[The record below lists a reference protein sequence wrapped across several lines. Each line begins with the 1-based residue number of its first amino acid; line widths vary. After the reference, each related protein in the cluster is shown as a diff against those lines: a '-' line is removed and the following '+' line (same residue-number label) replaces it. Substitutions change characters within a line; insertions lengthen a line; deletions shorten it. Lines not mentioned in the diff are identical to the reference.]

1 LLYNLKLKEMAKK
14 GRKVEIPQPAFDPK
28 TGAPLEA
35 QTREQVAENT
45 RVEVAP
51 VQEEDKTLLLSADA
65 ITLSAMRTL
74 QNKVKSGKV
83 TLHDRVAEETLG
95 QFQEDFW
102 KQVND
107 LPWDLISLEF
117 DPFQVV
123 WAETHGSRKP
133 TLHFEF
139 KAPIEYAILSVTE
152 MIDSLLVYHKHR
164 QWVINNHSWVA
175 KNPEVI
181 CDLLTRLKCILEQLV
196 TGGTQGDVQ

>member
-1 LLYNLKLKEMAKK
+1 MAKR

-28 TGAPLEA
+28 TGAPLEV
-35 QTREQVAENT
+35 QTREQVAKNT
-45 RVEVAP
+45 GVEDAP
-51 VQEEDKTLLLSADA
+51 VKEESKTLLLSADA

-74 QNKVKSGKV
+74 QNKIKSNKA
-83 TLHDRVAEETLG
+83 TLHDRIAEETLG

-123 WAETHGSRKP
+123 WAETQGSRKP

-139 KAPIEYAILSVTE
+139 KAPIEYAILSITE

-196 TGGTQGDVQ
+196 TGGTQGDAQ

>member
-1 LLYNLKLKEMAKK
+1 MAKR
-14 GRKVEIPQPAFDPK
+14 GRKVEIPQPVFDPK

-45 RVEVAP
+45 RVGVAP
-51 VQEEDKTLLLSADA
+51 VQEEGKTLLLSADA

-83 TLHDRVAEETLG
+83 TLHDRIAEETLG

-175 KNPEVI
+175 RNPEVI

>member
-1 LLYNLKLKEMAKK
+1 MAKRV
-14 GRKVEIPQPAFDPK
+14 RKVDISQPVFDPK

-45 RVEVAP
+45 GVEIAP
-51 VQEEDKTLLLSADA
+51 VQEEESKTLLLSADA

-74 QNKVKSGKV
+74 QNKVKSGKA
-83 TLHDRVAEETLG
+83 TLHDRIAEETLG

-123 WAETHGSRKP
+123 WAETHGSIKP

-196 TGGTQGDVQ
+196 TGGTRGDVQ

>member
-1 LLYNLKLKEMAKK
+1 MAKK
-14 GRKVEIPQPAFDPK
+14 GRKVEIPQPTFDPK

-123 WAETHGSRKP
+123 WAETHDSRKP

-196 TGGTQGDVQ
+196 TGGTRGDVQ

>member
-1 LLYNLKLKEMAKK
+1 MAKK
-14 GRKVEIPQPAFDPK
+14 GRKVEIPQPVFDPK
-28 TGAPLEA
+28 TEAPLEA

-51 VQEEDKTLLLSADA
+51 VQEEGKTLLLSADA

-83 TLHDRVAEETLG
+83 TLHDRIAEETLG

-107 LPWDLISLEF
+107 LPWDLISLKF

-123 WAETHGSRKP
+123 WAETHDSRKP

-196 TGGTQGDVQ
+196 TGGTRDDVQ

>member
-1 LLYNLKLKEMAKK
+1 MTKR
-14 GRKVEIPQPAFDPK
+14 GRKVEIPQPVFDPK

-35 QTREQVAENT
+35 QTREQVAENIG
-45 RVEVAP
+45 VEVAP
-51 VQEEDKTLLLSADA
+51 VQGEDKTLLLSADA

-74 QNKVKSGKV
+74 QNKIKSGKA
-83 TLHDRVAEETLG
+83 TLHDRIAEETLG

-139 KAPIEYAILSVTE
+139 KTPIEYAILSVTE

-164 QWVINNHSWVA
+164 QWVIYNHSWVA

>member
-1 LLYNLKLKEMAKK
+1 MAKK

-45 RVEVAP
+45 RVKVAP

-196 TGGTQGDVQ
+196 TGGTRGDVQ

>member
-1 LLYNLKLKEMAKK
+1 MAKR

-35 QTREQVAENT
+35 QTREQVAENIG
-45 RVEVAP
+45 VETAPVQGDAPVP
-51 VQEEDKTLLLSADA
+51 VQEEGKTLLLSADA

-83 TLHDRVAEETLG
+83 TLHDRIAEETLG

-117 DPFQVV
+117 DPFQAV

-164 QWVINNHSWVA
+164 QWVISNHSWVA

-196 TGGTQGDVQ
+196 TGGTRGDVQ

>member
-1 LLYNLKLKEMAKK
+1 MAKR
-14 GRKVEIPQPAFDPK
+14 GRKVEIPQPTFDPK
-28 TGAPLEA
+28 TGAPLDAPVPVQED
-35 QTREQVAENT
+35 
-45 RVEVAP
+45 AP
-51 VQEEDKTLLLSADA
+51 VQEEGKTLLLSADA

-74 QNKVKSGKV
+74 QNKIKSGKA
-83 TLHDRVAEETLG
+83 TLHDRIAEETLG

-196 TGGTQGDVQ
+196 TGGTRGDVQ

>member
-1 LLYNLKLKEMAKK
+1 MAKK

-51 VQEEDKTLLLSADA
+51 VQEESKTLLLSADA

-74 QNKVKSGKV
+74 QDKVKSGKV
-83 TLHDRVAEETLG
+83 TLHDRIAEETLG

-107 LPWDLISLEF
+107 LPWDLISLKF

-196 TGGTQGDVQ
+196 TGGTRGDVQ

>member
-1 LLYNLKLKEMAKK
+1 MAKR

-35 QTREQVAENT
+35 QTREQVAENIG
-45 RVEVAP
+45 VETAPVP
-51 VQEEDKTLLLSADA
+51 VQEEGKTLLLSADA

-83 TLHDRVAEETLG
+83 TLHDRIAEETLG

-117 DPFQVV
+117 DPFRVV
-123 WAETHGSRKP
+123 WAETHDSKKP

-164 QWVINNHSWVA
+164 QWVIYNHSWVA

-196 TGGTQGDVQ
+196 TGGTRGDVQ

>member
-1 LLYNLKLKEMAKK
+1 MAKK

-45 RVEVAP
+45 GVETAP
-51 VQEEDKTLLLSADA
+51 VQEDAPVPVQEEGKTLLLSADA

-83 TLHDRVAEETLG
+83 TLHDRIAEETLG

-117 DPFQVV
+117 DPFRVV
-123 WAETHGSRKP
+123 WAETHDSRKP

-139 KAPIEYAILSVTE
+139 KAHIEYAILSVTE

-164 QWVINNHSWVA
+164 QWVISNHSWVA

-196 TGGTQGDVQ
+196 TGGTRGDVQ

>member
-1 LLYNLKLKEMAKK
+1 MAKK
-14 GRKVEIPQPAFDPK
+14 GRKVEIPQPVFDPK

-123 WAETHGSRKP
+123 WAETHDSRKP

-196 TGGTQGDVQ
+196 TGGTRGDVQ

>member
-1 LLYNLKLKEMAKK
+1 MAKR
-14 GRKVEIPQPAFDPK
+14 GRKVEIPQPVFDPE

-35 QTREQVAENT
+35 QTREQVAENIG
-45 RVEVAP
+45 VENAP
-51 VQEEDKTLLLSADA
+51 VQEESKTLLLSADA

-74 QNKVKSGKV
+74 QNKIKSGKA
-83 TLHDRVAEETLG
+83 TLHDRIAEETLG

-117 DPFQVV
+117 DPFRVV

-164 QWVINNHSWVA
+164 QWVIYNHSWVA

-196 TGGTQGDVQ
+196 TGGTRGDVQ

>member
-1 LLYNLKLKEMAKK
+1 MAKR
-14 GRKVEIPQPAFDPK
+14 GRKVEIPQPVFNPE
-28 TGAPLEA
+28 TGAPLD
-35 QTREQVAENT
+35 TQVPVQED
-45 RVEVAP
+45 AP
-51 VQEEDKTLLLSADA
+51 VQEEGKTLLLSADA

-74 QNKVKSGKV
+74 QNKVKSGKA
-83 TLHDRVAEETLG
+83 TLHDRIAEETLG

-139 KAPIEYAILSVTE
+139 NAPIEYAILSVTE

-164 QWVINNHSWVA
+164 QWIINNHSWVA

-196 TGGTQGDVQ
+196 TGGTRGDVQ

>member
-1 LLYNLKLKEMAKK
+1 MAKR
-14 GRKVEIPQPAFDPK
+14 GRKVDVSQPAFDPK

-45 RVEVAP
+45 GVEDDP
-51 VQEEDKTLLLSADA
+51 VQEEGKTLLLSADA

-74 QNKVKSGKV
+74 QNKVKSGKA
-83 TLHDRVAEETLG
+83 TLHDRIAEETLG

-196 TGGTQGDVQ
+196 TGGTQGDAQ

>member
-1 LLYNLKLKEMAKK
+1 MAKK

-83 TLHDRVAEETLG
+83 TLHDRIAEETLG

-102 KQVND
+102 KQVNN

-196 TGGTQGDVQ
+196 TGGTRGDVQ

>member
-1 LLYNLKLKEMAKK
+1 MAKRGK
-14 GRKVEIPQPAFDPK
+14 KVEIPQPVFDPK
-28 TGAPLEA
+28 TGAQLEA
-35 QTREQVAENT
+35 QTREQVAENIG
-45 RVEVAP
+45 VETAP

-74 QNKVKSGKV
+74 QNKIKSGKA
-83 TLHDRVAEETLG
+83 TLHDRIAEETLG

-123 WAETHGSRKP
+123 WAETQGSRKP

-196 TGGTQGDVQ
+196 TGGTRGDVQ

>member
-1 LLYNLKLKEMAKK
+1 MAKRGK
-14 GRKVEIPQPAFDPK
+14 KIEIPQPVFDPE
-28 TGAPLEA
+28 TEAPLEA
-35 QTREQVAENT
+35 QTREQVAENIG
-45 RVEVAP
+45 VENAP
-51 VQEEDKTLLLSADA
+51 VQEESKTLLLSADA

-74 QNKVKSGKV
+74 QNKVKLGKV
-83 TLHDRVAEETLG
+83 TLHDRIAEETLG

-196 TGGTQGDVQ
+196 TGGTRGDVQ

>member
-1 LLYNLKLKEMAKK
+1 MAKK

-28 TGAPLEA
+28 TVAPLEA

-196 TGGTQGDVQ
+196 TGGTRGDVQ

>member
-1 LLYNLKLKEMAKK
+1 MAKR
-14 GRKVEIPQPAFDPK
+14 GRKVEIPQPVFDPK
-28 TGAPLEA
+28 TGAPLDAPVPVQED
-35 QTREQVAENT
+35 
-45 RVEVAP
+45 AP
-51 VQEEDKTLLLSADA
+51 VQEEGKTLLLSADA

-74 QNKVKSGKV
+74 QDKVKSGKA
-83 TLHDRVAEETLG
+83 TLHDRIAEETLG

-123 WAETHGSRKP
+123 WAETQGSRKP

-164 QWVINNHSWVA
+164 QWIINNHSWVA

-196 TGGTQGDVQ
+196 TGGTRGDVR

>member
-1 LLYNLKLKEMAKK
+1 MAKR

-45 RVEVAP
+45 GVEDAP
-51 VQEEDKTLLLSADA
+51 VQEEGKTLLLSVDA

-74 QNKVKSGKV
+74 QNKVKSGKA
-83 TLHDRVAEETLG
+83 TLHDRIAEETLG

-107 LPWDLISLEF
+107 LPWDLISLEL

-123 WAETHGSRKP
+123 WAETQGSRKP
-133 TLHFEF
+133 ILHFEF
-139 KAPIEYAILSVTE
+139 KAPIEYAILSITE

-164 QWVINNHSWVA
+164 QWIIDNHSWVA

-196 TGGTQGDVQ
+196 TGGTRGDAQ

>member
-1 LLYNLKLKEMAKK
+1 MAKK

-35 QTREQVAENT
+35 QTREQVTENT

-51 VQEEDKTLLLSADA
+51 VQEESKTLLLSADA

-74 QNKVKSGKV
+74 QNKVKSGKA
-83 TLHDRVAEETLG
+83 TLHDRIAEETLG

-164 QWVINNHSWVA
+164 QWVISNHSWVA

-196 TGGTQGDVQ
+196 TGGTRGDVQ

>member
-1 LLYNLKLKEMAKK
+1 MAKK
-14 GRKVEIPQPAFDPK
+14 GRKVKISQPAFDPK

-117 DPFQVV
+117 DPFRVV

-196 TGGTQGDVQ
+196 TGGTRGDVQ

>member
-1 LLYNLKLKEMAKK
+1 MAKK

-35 QTREQVAENT
+35 QTREQVTENT

-51 VQEEDKTLLLSADA
+51 VQEESKTLLLSADA

-74 QNKVKSGKV
+74 QNKVKSGKA
-83 TLHDRVAEETLG
+83 TLHDRIAEETLG

-152 MIDSLLVYHKHR
+152 MIDSLLVYHNHR
-164 QWVINNHSWVA
+164 QWVISNHSWVA

-196 TGGTQGDVQ
+196 TGGTRGDVQ

>member
-1 LLYNLKLKEMAKK
+1 MAKK

>member
-1 LLYNLKLKEMAKK
+1 MAKR
-14 GRKVEIPQPAFDPK
+14 GRKVEIPQPKFDPE
-28 TGAPLEA
+28 TGAPLAGVQESA
-35 QTREQVAENT
+35 EVAENT
-45 RVEVAP
+45 GVEDAP
-51 VQEEDKTLLLSADA
+51 VQEEKRKPLLLSADA
-65 ITLSAMRTL
+65 ITLAAMRTL
-74 QNKVKSGKV
+74 QSKVKSGKA
-83 TLHDRVAEETLG
+83 TLHDRIAEETLG

-123 WAETHGSRKP
+123 WAETQGSRKP

-196 TGGTQGDVQ
+196 TGGTQGDAQ

>member
-1 LLYNLKLKEMAKK
+1 MAKR
-14 GRKVEIPQPAFDPK
+14 GRKVEIPQPKFDPE
-28 TGAPLEA
+28 TGSPLAGVQEA
-35 QTREQVAENT
+35 AEVAENT
-45 RVEVAP
+45 GVEDAP
-51 VQEEDKTLLLSADA
+51 VQEEKRKPLLLSADA
-65 ITLSAMRTL
+65 ITLAAMRTL
-74 QNKVKSGKV
+74 QSKVKSGKA
-83 TLHDRVAEETLG
+83 TLHDRIAEETLG

-123 WAETHGSRKP
+123 WAETQGSRKP

-139 KAPIEYAILSVTE
+139 KAPIEYAILSVNE

-196 TGGTQGDVQ
+196 TGGTQGDAQ